1 MEIRV
6 KEKTLRS
13 MFLQYMAIFCVNTI
27 IICGISF
34 GGLVALSEMAQI
46 LPANYTEQWINEHET
61 AIRTLEDISDLEFP
75 EDSRY
80 GVYTKVG
87 KWLYGTIAEE
97 DRIKTWEGYE
107 KQDMSAVSGFYR
119 FFVRENGD
127 VCIVKYYFRMRYAFP
142 ELNRLLPNPEMLLPL
157 VIGVLFIIQAIV
169 LAGRFSKN
177 LKKRLEQL
185 ENVTQKISE
194 NDLEFSVGASDIKEI
209 NDVFYSLGQMKEAL
223 QISLKKQWDMETE
236 QNRQMRALV
245 HDIKTP
251 LTIIRGNAELAA
263 EDIEMMCKEM
273 SASSGT
279 EEETGH
285 AGGTE
290 IKSQPAEKMEDTK
303 AIRSLNG
310 IDNNQRQILEYVGE
324 IEQYLDK
331 MRLILQHQKT
341 VDADKEIGISCT
353 GFQKQLKMQAEQM
366 ASAKNIPLMIRCRGA
381 KGAMQVN
388 LEQLKRAWGNV
399 LSNAIEYT
407 DKEQGIDVHISE
419 EEKNGN
425 WYLCVQIS
433 DYGPGFS
440 EEELRYATEEFYRGD
455 ESRHDRSHQG
465 LGLSIAKR
473 FVEAQ
478 GGFLRLRNSAKTGG
492 GEVSLWMKI
501 EKQ

>member
-1 MEIRV
+1 MEVRV
-6 KEKTLRS
+6 KEKTLRG

-27 IICGISF
+27 VICGISF
-34 GGLVALSEMAQI
+34 GGLLVLSERTQI

-61 AIRTLEDISDLEFP
+61 VIRTLEDVSDLGFP

-80 GVYTKVG
+80 GVYTKDG

-107 KQDMSAVSGFYR
+107 KQDMSAISGFYR
-119 FFVRENGD
+119 FFVREDGD
-127 VCIVKYYFRMRYAFP
+127 VCIVKYYFRMRYASP
-142 ELNRLLPNPEMLLPL
+142 RLNRLLPNPEMLLPL

-194 NDLEFSVGASDIKEI
+194 NDLEFSVGVSDIKEI
-209 NDVFYSLGQMKEAL
+209 NDVFYSLGQMKDAL
-223 QISLKKQWDMETE
+223 QASLKKQWDIEAE
-236 QNRQMRALV
+236 QNRQVRALV

-251 LTIIRGNAELAA
+251 LTIIRGNAELTA
-263 EDIEMMCKEM
+263 EDVEMLRQGM
-273 SASSGT
+273 SILSDT
-279 EEETGH
+279 EEKIRH
-285 AGGTE
+285 AGDTE
-290 IKSQPAEKMEDTK
+290 IQRQLSEKMEDTK
-303 AIRSLNG
+303 AIRSLTG
-310 IDNNQRQILEYVGE
+310 IGSYQQQILEYVGE

-341 VDADKEIGISCT
+341 ADADKEICISCA
-353 GFQKQLKMQAEQM
+353 GFQEQLKIQAEQM
-366 ASAKNIPLMIRCRGA
+366 TSVKDIPLMIRCCSA

-388 LEQLKRAWGNV
+388 PEQLKRAWGNV

-425 WYLCVQIS
+425 WYLCVQIT

-473 FVEAQ
+473 FIEAQ
-478 GGFLRLRNSAKTGG
+478 GGFLRLQNSAKTGG
-492 GEVSLWMKI
+492 GEVSLWLKTG
-501 EKQ
+501 